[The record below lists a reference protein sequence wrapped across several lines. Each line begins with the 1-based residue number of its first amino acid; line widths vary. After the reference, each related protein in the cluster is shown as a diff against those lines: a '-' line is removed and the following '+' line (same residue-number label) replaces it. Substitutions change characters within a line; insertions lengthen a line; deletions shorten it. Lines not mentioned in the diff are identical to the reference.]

1 MDKEIKAPDLK
12 DLLERTNNNLGKEI
26 GLNNNEI
33 GVKVTGKGDL
43 ATRIAGGYLG
53 GQMTKDVLEYGK
65 GSSKF

>member
-1 MDKEIKAPDLK
+1 MEKNVKAPDFK
-12 DLLERTNNNLGKEI
+12 DLLDRTDNDLGKEI

-53 GQMTKDVLEYGK
+53 GQMTKDIVEHRKPL
-65 GSSKF
+65 

>member
-1 MDKEIKAPDLK
+1 MKKNVKAPDFK
-12 DLLERTNNNLGKEI
+12 DLLDRTGNGLGKEI

-53 GQMTKDVLEYGK
+53 GQMTKDIVENRKPL
-65 GSSKF
+65 